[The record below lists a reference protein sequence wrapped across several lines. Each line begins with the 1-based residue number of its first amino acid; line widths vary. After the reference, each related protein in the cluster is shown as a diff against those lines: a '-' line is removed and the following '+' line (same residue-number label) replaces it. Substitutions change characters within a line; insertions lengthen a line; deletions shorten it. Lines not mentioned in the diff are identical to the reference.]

1 MIPKLYPKIGHDH
14 FRNLKFDMKEGGIML
29 KIDKNVQL
37 VPNPDSANIST
48 PNQRCFNV
56 VDQR

>member
-14 FRNLKFDMKEGGIML
+14 FRNLKEGGIML

-37 VPNPDSANIST
+37 LPNPDSANIS
-48 PNQRCFNV
+48 NQRCFNV